1 MEFILNFAWVAL
13 AMCMVW
19 LWLRM
24 APPPGSG
31 RRVQLIALGLAL
43 VILLP
48 VISMTDDLIA
58 AKNPAEIDICLRR
71 DHDWLTPHAVIPP
84 ALALTVALFTG
95 LLFHSTPVLAAFVA
109 ATPALQAPAL
119 LSIDNRP
126 PPAA

>member
-1 MEFILNFAWVAL
+1 MELILNFAWVAL
-13 AMCMVW
+13 AICMVW
-19 LWLRM
+19 LWLRI
-24 APPPGSG
+24 APPTGSD

-58 AKNPAEIDICLRR
+58 AKNPAEVDVCLRR

-84 ALALTVALFTG
+84 TVALTVATFTG

-109 ATPALQAPAL
+109 TAPAL
-119 LSIDNRP
+119 RAPALHSVDNRP